1 MPKGFTAEIEGR
13 IKQLAADTT
22 APDAP
27 QVDAVTNKTTKVT
40 GTTEA
45 LAKVEVKANGNVI
58 GTAIAEA
65 DGKFSVSITAQKA
78 GTELV
83 VTATNALGNVS
94 EETKVTVKDV
104 TAPAAPEVYEVTNL
118 DTFII
123 GFSEPGSTVEAKVG
137 NKVIGSTV
145 AEKDGYFE
153 IEIEVQKVGTV
164 ITVTAKNAA
173 GNVSKATTV
182 TVEQY
187 IGWYY
192 DEDGYHYINPETGVE
207 MTNSWLKEDGVW
219 YHFNN
224 KGIMETGWVKVNGKW
239 YFFSDDEETYGEMQ
253 TGWYK
258 ENNKWYFLDQV
269 NGDMKVNWAKV
280 GGKWYFF
287 NNSGVMQTGWVKDG
301 RTWYYLASS
310 GAMQTGWMKD
320 GKTWYYLANSGAM
333 QSGWVK
339 VNNKW
344 YYLASSGAMKTGWIQ
359 VGSKWYFLYNDGS
372 MAANTTIGKYKLGK
386 DGAWIK

>member
-1 MPKGFTAEIEGR
+1 
-13 IKQLAADTT
+13 
-22 APDAP
+22 
-27 QVDAVTNKTTKVT
+27 
-40 GTTEA
+40 
-45 LAKVEVKANGNVI
+45 
-58 GTAIAEA
+58 
-65 DGKFSVSITAQKA
+65 
-78 GTELV
+78 
-83 VTATNALGNVS
+83 VS

-118 DTFII
+118 DTYIM
-123 GFSEPGSTVEAKVG
+123 GTAEPGSTVEAKVG
-137 NKVIGSTV
+137 NKVIGTTV

-153 IEIEVQKVGTV
+153 IEIEAQKVGTV

-192 DEDGYHYINPETGVE
+192 DEDGYHYINPKTGVE

-224 KGIMETGWVKVNGKW
+224 KGILETGWVKVNGKW
-239 YFFSDDEETYGEMQ
+239 YFFSDDDETFGEMQ

-287 NNSGVMQTGWVKDG
+287 NKSGVMQTGWVKDG
-301 RTWYYLASS
+301 KTWYYLASS
-310 GAMQTGWMKD
+310 GAMQTGWIKE

-344 YYLASSGAMKTGWIQ
+344 YYLAASGAMKTGWVQ
-359 VGSKWYFLYNDGS
+359 VGAKWYYLYNDGS